1 MHNLHT
7 TTLHND
13 IQYPLS
19 THSIRFSSV
28 PSHAL
33 HDEEK
38 ELCFHDKQAFHQCVR
53 LHEDGWIR
61 GPHDQ
66 LLLWVPVDKRVPFY
80 NPGTGLVMPRG
91 GIELDLSQMAH
102 GSKWQAC
109 FQK

>member
-1 MHNLHT
+1 MINKLFT
-7 TTLHND
+7 NVL
-13 IQYPLS
+13 
-19 THSIRFSSV
+19 
-28 PSHAL
+28 
-33 HDEEK
+33 
-38 ELCFHDKQAFHQCVR
+38 
-53 LHEDGWIR
+53 DGWIR

>member
-1 MHNLHT
+1 MMKRKSFVSMINKLFT
-7 TTLHND
+7 NVL
-13 IQYPLS
+13 
-19 THSIRFSSV
+19 
-28 PSHAL
+28 
-33 HDEEK
+33 
-38 ELCFHDKQAFHQCVR
+38 
-53 LHEDGWIR
+53 DGWIR